1 MIAYSFSSV
10 RCLFFV
16 SHSVNYIIVQK
27 EEALCTPDLLSK
39 STPATS
45 PSVYFTSTSS
55 HRYTHYLILC
65 SVLLY
70 KPAESPPQPRFVS
83 FPLIAILPPR
93 LALILPPLAIARIL
107 SSRSFHILNLLF

>member
-27 EEALCTPDLLSK
+27 QAALYTPDLLPK
-39 STPATS
+39 FTPATS
-45 PSVYFTSTSS
+45 PGVYFTSTSS

-70 KPAESPPQPRFVS
+70 KPAESPAKPRFVS
-83 FPLIAILPPR
+83 FPLIAVLPPC
-93 LALILPPLAIARIL
+93 LALILPPLAIPRIL
-107 SSRSFHILNLLF
+107 SSRSFHVLNLLF